1 MKIQNF
7 LPQRLKFSIWSKE
20 KGYTGIKQCN
30 FPSMVLPLGFK
41 RGNGGYCSGVL
52 FMPIWCLDSC
62 KYNIHPW
69 QLVIFGSICNTDNIK
84 HLCELALSS
93 TKQTKITQSFP
104 QPSSTLLP
112 ALFQVCAKEGI
123 SSSLLILGE
132 VFNFTIKCEL
142 ATCHCVLHSL
152 LCRASKGRNI
162 TPKTCVLSLKQVC
175 AMQREYPIQSR
186 IFFILLY
193 LLDYLWNNLH

>member
-20 KGYTGIKQCN
+20 KGHTGIKQCN
-30 FPSMVLPLGFK
+30 FPSMEPLGFK

-84 HLCELALSS
+84 HLCEVALSS
-93 TKQTKITQSFP
+93 TKQTKITQFSPAFQHSTPCLVSGLCKRRYLIIHPYYGESF
-104 QPSSTLLP
+104 Q
-112 ALFQVCAKEGI
+112 FHYKMGI
-123 SSSLLILGE
+123 SS
-132 VFNFTIKCEL
+132 
-142 ATCHCVLHSL
+142 
-152 LCRASKGRNI
+152 
-162 TPKTCVLSLKQVC
+162 LSLC
-175 AMQREYPIQSR
+175 LT
-186 IFFILLY
+186 FFAL
-193 LLDYLWNNLH
+193 